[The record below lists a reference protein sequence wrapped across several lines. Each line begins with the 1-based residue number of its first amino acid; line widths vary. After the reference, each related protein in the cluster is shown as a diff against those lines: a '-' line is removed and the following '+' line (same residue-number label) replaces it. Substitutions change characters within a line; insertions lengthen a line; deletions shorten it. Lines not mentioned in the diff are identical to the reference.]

1 MTRKTFY
8 EKYRPVVDRCHNW
21 QPKKAPKSF
30 DSNDINRIVRMLIDM
45 SPELDDL
52 RSIKKGLDGYL
63 SIFDNKMIEDY
74 DDIDCHPD
82 YDAKTDSIKEKTD
95 DVN

>member
-21 QPKKAPKSF
+21 QPKKTPKPL

-63 SIFDNKMIEDY
+63 SIFD
-74 DDIDCHPD
+74 
-82 YDAKTDSIKEKTD
+82 KEKTD
-95 DVN
+95 EQTV